1 MIINT
6 VDGLIKRLGNKKR
19 RLFNINKSVR
29 DLFELTNDQ
38 LPLNGEVFK
47 LISLTGG
54 FSSIS
59 FIKAVAKKEIIIEL
73 TASTLR
79 IGEKQFKY
87 LSELK
92 NEGRLESA
100 LFFIG
105 ALMKT
110 DNDKD
115 DKYNYY
121 QKFNKICN
129 ENDWKRVIVNNHSK
143 VILMR
148 TNKNYYILETSSNLN
163 ENPKIEQY
171 SFENDYSLYEFYY
184 DFFQAL
190 KEVRGFE

>member
-1 MIINT
+1 ML
-6 VDGLIKRLGNKKR
+6 DGLIKRLGNKKR

-129 ENDWKRVIVNNHSK
+129 ENSWKRVIVNNHSK

-148 TNKNYYILETSSNLN
+148 TEKNYYILETSSNLN

-190 KEVRGFE
+190 KEVKGFE